1 MGVPGKNSVLL
12 ILDAN
17 TGADLQYSG
26 DGHTTGFVGDGTA
39 NDIEVSSKIGL
50 QTQKYIFLGCF

>member
-12 ILDAN
+12 ILNAN

-39 NDIEVSSKIGL
+39 NDIEVNSKIRF
-50 QTQKYIFLGCF
+50 QK